1 MTSED
6 FQISEISKNEEKDD
20 EFDVLNSAIK
30 LITDYTNKAKN
41 KKGFYYTETLKLINY
56 EDIKDFFFCKSCNN
70 SFLFFIESKDLIN
83 LETISYSCK
92 CEKKIQQIIQIKDLD
107 ILKVN
112 LNDIKNKLIC
122 KSCGNKYS
130 LFCERH
136 SDSICQSCS
145 LGIHKNENL
154 NKFDTLSIFNDINYL
169 IYFAINEK
177 NQKEINEAK
186 NSYKIV
192 IYTN

>member
-112 LNDIKNKLIC
+112 LNEIKNKLI
-122 KSCGNKYS
+122 
-130 LFCERH
+130 
-136 SDSICQSCS
+136 
-145 LGIHKNENL
+145 L
-154 NKFDTLSIFNDINYL
+154 NHV
-169 IYFAINEK
+169 
-177 NQKEINEAK
+177 EINIL
-186 NSYKIV
+186 YFVRDIV
-192 IYTN
+192 IAFVKVVLLEYIKMKI